1 MSFIDAAGSDAVGNG
16 QKAVQIPGFVGSVA
30 FILGKKF
37 SKVLENIRGIP
48 SWRFPLG
55 LVCDRQLRQLWSI
68 FPRKLQSGVAAL
80 KGVENE
86 ANLFWAMVA

>member
-37 SKVLENIRGIP
+37 SKVLENFGNV
-48 SWRFPLG
+48 S
-55 LVCDRQLRQLWSI
+55 
-68 FPRKLQSGVAAL
+68 
-80 KGVENE
+80 
-86 ANLFWAMVA
+86 LFSSKMSLY